1 MAEEHIDKILKERG
15 AQYGDFASLA
25 ELVQTMKV
33 SVGMH
38 LSYNANFAVL
48 NKGQQAVIEEALDM
62 ILLKIGR
69 LAVGDPTKKD
79 TWDDIAGYALLPH
92 KSMDRAE

>member
-1 MAEEHIDKILKERG
+1 MAEEYIDKILEERG
-15 AQYGDFASLA
+15 AQYGDFADLA
-25 ELVQTMKV
+25 TLVQSIKV
-33 SVGMH
+33 SISVH
-38 LSYNANFAVL
+38 LSKNENFATL
-48 NKGQQAVIEEALDM
+48 GRRQQAVIEEALDM